1 MSDIKTLHD
10 PKERYDTIHEL
21 KTWRGYY
28 SQVLYDFKTFEVRKN
43 DRDFKEGDWLKL
55 REWDNQLGEYT
66 GQFLYRRIGY
76 ILHGGQFG
84 IEKGY
89 VVMQLKK
96 GVGPIKIE
104 VKY

>member
-1 MSDIKTLHD
+1 MSDIKTLYD
-10 PKERYDTIHEL
+10 PKDMQDKIHEL

-28 SQVLYDFKTFEVRKN
+28 AQVLYGFKTFEVRKN

-55 REWDNQLGEYT
+55 REWDNQLEVYT
-66 GQFLYRRIGY
+66 GKFLHRRIGY

-89 VVMQLKK
+89 VVMQLVE
-96 GVGPIKIE
+96 GVGPINVE